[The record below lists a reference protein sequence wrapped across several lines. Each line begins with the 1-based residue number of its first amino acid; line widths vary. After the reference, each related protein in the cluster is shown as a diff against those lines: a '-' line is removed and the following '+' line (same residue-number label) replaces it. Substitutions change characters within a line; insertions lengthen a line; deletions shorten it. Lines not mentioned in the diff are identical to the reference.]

1 MGIAASRASFKIL
14 DESRSQPANQPSE
27 RVLIVGAGDECEMA
41 IRWMIMNPDLQMRA
55 ACMLDN
61 DPFLKGR
68 QIHGVDVLG
77 NFDDLEQLIESKN
90 VDGVLLSNKDQLTGE
105 EYSKIIA
112 ICAEKK
118 IWVKA
123 LRFEFESLKNP
134 R

>member
-1 MGIAASRASFKIL
+1 
-14 DESRSQPANQPSE
+14 
-27 RVLIVGAGDECEMA
+27 
-41 IRWMIMNPDLQMRA
+41 MRA

-77 NFDDLEQLIESKN
+77 NYDDLEQLIESKN
-90 VDGVLLSNKDQLTGE
+90 VDGVLLSSKDQLTRE
-105 EYSKIIA
+105 EYSKVIA
-112 ICAEKK
+112 ICAERK